1 MIRSS
6 VAAFYALRG
15 QREELRV
22 RQQHMFMALTG
33 ELSSA
38 SPCGLLD
45 LGIRYSLREKPTME
59 IR

>member
-1 MIRSS
+1 M
-6 VAAFYALRG
+6 
-15 QREELRV
+15 